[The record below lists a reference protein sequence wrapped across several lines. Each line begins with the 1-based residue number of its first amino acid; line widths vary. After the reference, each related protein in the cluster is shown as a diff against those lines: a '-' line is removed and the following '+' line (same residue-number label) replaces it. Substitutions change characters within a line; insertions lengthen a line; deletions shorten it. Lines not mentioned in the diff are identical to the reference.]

1 MILKFKKGF
10 SLVELLVVIAII
22 GILAAVGITAYQ
34 GYTTGAKEK
43 AVLANEKQIVQL
55 INAEFAKCASGSG
68 NYPWGKW
75 ISGTRSSGPIV
86 WTDLSTC
93 DRLTVGGGGDPS
105 DFVTTR
111 VSAKAIAMYINKYL
125 ELKNPWDNTDTTV
138 AILTDPGW
146 TDGATDVGHIL
157 IVCGADACTVQSTIN
172 KDPVRSA
179 EVSILYY

>member
-75 ISGTRSSGPIV
+75 ISGTRKAGPIV
-86 WTDLSTC
+86 WTGLSTC
-93 DRLTVGGGGDPS
+93 DRLTVLTGNPS
-105 DFVTTR
+105 DFVSTQ
-111 VSAKAIAMYINKYL
+111 VSAKAIAMYINKHL
-125 ELKNPWDNTDTTV
+125 QLKNPWDNTDTEI
-138 AILTDPGW
+138 AIIADPGW
-146 TDGATDVGHIL
+146 TAAATDVGHIL

-172 KDPVRSA
+172 KDPVRST
-179 EVSILYY
+179 EVSIRYY